1 MTFEVKGYGLEVYDL
16 KYPYPGEKG
25 WPDRGKVIGKFVAS
39 AESDEDKPRI
49 EKKFNQALL
58 EADLIPG
65 GRVIFGAGRNRGNQ
79 NMLNCFALA
88 PEDTVESIGKTIQD
102 MYRIS
107 CAGGGVGL
115 SFGKLRPRGD
125 DIQNIPNCA
134 PGSISVMKM
143 VNEVGNHVKAGKNR
157 RTALLGSLPVTHP
170 DILEFLSIKLDQ
182 KQLTNFNI
190 SVGITQRFIEACQN
204 DEDWYFFF
212 NNKQYYVYDVH
223 SFQDRGITKVRTVA
237 LSEEDALAR
246 ANGFQ
251 KVDWKEE
258 FTEAVQV
265 SYKAKELWN
274 YIWKHAIQ
282 SGDPGILNIDYI
294 REHSNVSYFEEME
307 VTNPCGEIPLP
318 AYGNCCL
325 GHVNLN
331 HMVLDDGTDVDWKK
345 LARTVRTGVRFL
357 DNVLT
362 INGFPLEECKSV
374 GHRSRRIGLGVTGL
388 HYMLIKLGMMY
399 GSEDSIEFV
408 ERLFTTIRN
417 EAYKASAYL
426 ARDKGPFPAFD
437 RDKYLAQPFAK
448 ELPAR
453 IRMLIREHGIRNAVS
468 LTLAP
473 VGTTSIVFRTSTGI
487 ETIFSPMYFRNH
499 IVDGLVKETVV
510 MDPLFKEYIEAGK
523 DVSHFVGAYDVN
535 PKSHIAMQVAIQK
548 YIDNSISKTINLPE
562 NYNELSEAEF
572 ESFSNFALESSKE
585 LKGLTIYRAGSKGNE
600 PLRAIPTTP
609 ENIEKYLGIALE
621 ENATGDSCSLSGGDC
636 G

>member
-1 MTFEVKGYGLEVYDL
+1 MSAFEVKGYGLEVYNL
-16 KYPYPGEKG
+16 KYPYPGEKS
-25 WPDRGKVIGKFVAS
+25 WSDRAKVVGKFVAS
-39 AESDEDKPRI
+39 AESDEDMTKY
-49 EKKFNQALL
+49 EKKFNSSLL
-58 EADLIPG
+58 AADFIPG
-65 GRVIFGAGRNRGNQ
+65 GRIIFGAGRNMGNQ

-88 PEDTVESIGKTIQD
+88 PEDTVESIGKTVQD

-115 SFGKLRPRGD
+115 SFGKIRPRGD
-125 DIQNIPNCA
+125 DIQNIPNSA

-170 DILEFLSIKLDQ
+170 DVLEFLSIKLDQ
-182 KQLTNFNI
+182 QQLTNFNI

-212 NNKQYYVYDVH
+212 NNKQYYTFEVSTTDG
-223 SFQDRGITKVRTVA
+223 RKVKTVA
-237 LSEEDALAR
+237 LNEEDAIAR
-246 ANGFQ
+246 ASGFQ
-251 KVDWKEE
+251 KIDWNDE
-258 FTEAVQV
+258 FVSAVQV
-265 SYKAKELWN
+265 PYKAKDLWN
-274 YIWKHAIQ
+274 YIWKHAIK
-282 SGDPGILNIDYI
+282 SGDPGILNIDYMKS
-294 REHSNVSYFEEME
+294 HTNVNYFEEIE

-331 HMVLDDGTDVDWKK
+331 HMVLEDGSDVDWKK
-345 LARTVRTGVRFL
+345 LARTVRSGVRFL

-362 INGFPLEECKSV
+362 INGFPLEECKSA

-388 HYMLIKLGMMY
+388 HYMLIKLGLRY
-399 GSEDSIEFV
+399 GSPKSLEFV

-417 EAYKASAYL
+417 EAYISSAYL
-426 ARDKGPFPAFD
+426 ARDKGSFAAFD

-453 IRMLIREHGIRNAVS
+453 IRMLIRQHGIRNAVS

-473 VGTTSIVFRTSTGI
+473 VGTTSIVFRTSTGV
-487 ETIFSPMYFRNH
+487 EPIFSPMYFRNH

-510 MDPLFKEYIEAGK
+510 MDPLFKEYLESGK

-535 PKSHIAMQVAIQK
+535 PEEHIAMQVAIQK

-562 NYNELSEAEF
+562 NYNDLSDEDFA
-572 ESFSNFALESSKE
+572 SFSDFALESSKE

-600 PLRAIPTTP
+600 PLRAIPTTS
-609 ENIEKYLGIALE
+609 ENIEKHLGLAVS
-621 ENATGDSCSLSGGDC
+621 ENATADSCSLDGGDC